1 MGERTRIVRMI
12 LQGKATEHVV
22 VDDEGAAVVDARH
35 IGLQHLDVAA
45 HRVAVLQL
53 EPGLGDACPE
63 QLAYGR
69 IAAGDGPV
77 EVRRHVDNDRI
88 LTPGI
93 DVAVDALRIVVEGL
107 LDDASPEIG
116 LRLRAGRSQQGRQ
129 QQQAKAHPCAGQ
141 EPPPPL
147 RRRSGWVRHSSAPPC
162 RPGRQPPAAAP
173 ATRDAAATR
182 RSAPPR
188 TEGASLPIRASGAA
202 YRALYP
208 ISLRASYQSMAPDGN
223 APSR

>member
-1 MGERTRIVRMI
+1 MGLAEVVGCPVVGPVQILRLRHGYQRGDSGEKAHLGMFGQRQSHFGILTAVRVLADVEDVDDVVQHPYLRRDDFPPLGVVEHLQIMGERTRIVRMI

-45 HRVAVLQL
+45 HRIAVLQF

-107 LDDASPEIG
+107 LDDASP
-116 LRLRAGRSQQGRQ
+116 
-129 QQQAKAHPCAGQ
+129 
-141 EPPPPL
+141 
-147 RRRSGWVRHSSAPPC
+147 
-162 RPGRQPPAAAP
+162 
-173 ATRDAAATR
+173 
-182 RSAPPR
+182 
-188 TEGASLPIRASGAA
+188 
-202 YRALYP
+202 
-208 ISLRASYQSMAPDGN
+208 
-223 APSR
+223 